1 MKKYLPYFYFLLI
14 IIFIVALGIAFI
26 WNEKLDTNKLID
38 SGKLADFFTI
48 IGAFATSITVYLLY
62 KQVEEMVNGR
72 NAAYQPELFFH
83 DKTVYTKDI
92 PNTNMPKKGVPRPPH
107 IVGFNTDKDAP
118 EFYSNIVIELCN
130 IGLGTAKKVNI
141 QWLYDEQDV
150 KEYIEDKYDSEQ
162 DYYKETRI
170 DFVKINDNAELYLPY
185 AFMQLYGMKLAPKF
199 PNTEQ
204 QPEKPKL
211 QIRLSYQNIFGKDYQ
226 NFFDVKFT
234 QLTQETDKIFIR
246 FEYTTMPVSPS
257 VIDKI
262 KKLTTQITDKILLT
276 LKIKNY

>member
-1 MKKYLPYFYFLLI
+1 MKKQSPYIWVI
-14 IIFIVALGIAFI
+14 ITFIITVIAFF

-48 IGAFATSITVYLLY
+48 IGAFATFATVLLLY
-62 KQVEEMVNGR
+62 RQVEEMVNGR

-92 PNTNMPKKGVPRPPH
+92 PNTNHMPQKGVPRPPH
-107 IVGFNTDKDAP
+107 IVGFNADKDAP

-141 QWLYDEQDV
+141 QWVYNEQDV
-150 KEYIEDKYDSEQ
+150 IEYIEDKYDSEQ

-185 AFMQLYGMKLAPKF
+185 AFMQLYGMKF
-199 PNTEQ
+199 SYI
-204 QPEKPKL
+204 EKPKAKTSNFIEL
-211 QIRLSYQNIFGKDYQ
+211 SKYFWERLSKYF
-226 NFFDVKFT
+226 
-234 QLTQETDKIFIR
+234 
-246 FEYTTMPVSPS
+246 
-257 VIDKI
+257 
-262 KKLTTQITDKILLT
+262 
-276 LKIKNY
+276 